1 MRYCAFLRAINVGR
15 NNRVTMADLRDLCAG
30 LGFGNVGTYL
40 QSGNLVFD
48 ADAPAG
54 QVTRALEEALSK
66 RGLERTYPVVR
77 EQSELHALSR
87 LRPFGGF
94 GDEHYRRYVTLF
106 RDPLPAGVSSF
117 ISGRGFEITG
127 AREREV
133 FWVVEAGQERGVD
146 AGAARTEAWRAGDNP
161 LLACGGGGR
170 GAGGRPG
177 GRYSVRRLTL
187 RPARAGGGGLAVAR
201 PGWGRRGAPLHR

>member
-54 QVTRALEEALSK
+54 QVTRVLEEGLSR

-77 EQSELHALSR
+77 EHAELHALTR

-94 GDEHYRRYVTLF
+94 DDEHYRRYVTLF
-106 RDPLPAGVSSF
+106 RDPLPDGASSF
-117 ISGRGFEITG
+117 ISGRGFEIAG

-133 FWVVEAGQERGVD
+133 FWVVEARQERGVD
-146 AGAARTEAWRAGDNP
+146 AGGLLERKLGAPGTTRYWHVVEAVA
-161 LLACGGGGR
+161 
-170 GAGGRPG
+170 
-177 GRYSVRRLTL
+177 
-187 RPARAGGGGLAVAR
+187 GLAGSSEEDPV
-201 PGWGRRGAPLHR
+201 RGG

>member
-146 AGAARTEAWRAGDNP
+146 AGGLLERKLGAPGTTRYWHVVEAVAA
-161 LLACGGGGR
+161 L
-170 GAGGRPG
+170 AGGLEEDT
-177 GRYSVRRLTL
+177 VRD
-187 RPARAGGGGLAVAR
+187 G
-201 PGWGRRGAPLHR
+201 